1 MLRWRIMRLSDAFL
15 SLGEEPFGAL
25 LRSISI
31 GKLKTYQMYE
41 GLKVRLH
48 LNKLNAETIRKA
60 APRLWTRLNERD
72 EEFAQNLAQAILVS
86 HIGMIRAVLDFLG
99 IPNEEG
105 FFAKDVDATPYLTEG
120 WQERVYEKFK
130 DDFPRPL
137 LLFYVNHLAW
147 ELARESDIFAPAA

>member
-1 MLRWRIMRLSDAFL
+1 MRLSDAFL

>member
-1 MLRWRIMRLSDAFL
+1 MRLSDAFL

-72 EEFAQNLAQAILVS
+72 EEFAQDLAQAILVS

-147 ELARESDIFAPAA
+147 ELARESHIFAPAA

>member
-1 MLRWRIMRLSDAFL
+1 MRLSDAFL

-72 EEFAQNLAQAILVS
+72 EEFAQDLAQAILVS

-105 FFAKDVDATPYLTEG
+105 FFAKDVDATPYLTES

-147 ELARESDIFAPAA
+147 ELTRESEIFAPAA

>member
-1 MLRWRIMRLSDAFL
+1 MRLSDVFL

-72 EEFAQNLAQAILVS
+72 EEFAQDLAQAILVS

-105 FFAKDVDATPYLTEG
+105 FFAKDVDATPYLTDG